1 MNLVLQC
8 KKKFKGVE
16 MTQSKL
22 TPDELA
28 MLDKYVE
35 YGLQNYFETITAK
48 KVRKAIN

>member
-1 MNLVLQC
+1 
-8 KKKFKGVE
+8 
-16 MTQSKL
+16 MTQENKVEL

-48 KVRKAIN
+48 KSPQGNKYNRS